1 MKRLLKLI
9 KIRWLLNQKLNKYN
23 LNVHPEK
30 KPEVTRLCKVLIRL
44 QDLITNLKL
53 KS

>member
-30 KPEVTRLCKVLIRL
+30 EPEINVLCYVLTRVEN
-44 QDLITNLKL
+44 LITNLKL